1 MLVRLGV
8 VACLFWL
15 HFAYATTLKIINIV
29 PFGSSSVKILFNQEV
44 KKFKEVSL
52 KNFKSYLELEAIL
65 TIPKKHYQFSKQSS
79 ITIAQFSPKLARVV
93 ISHAPK
99 MTYEVKILKDKLYVS
114 IVEKKPLVRHQMAPK
129 PPKHHAL
136 KHPTPKPAPKSIKK
150 EAKEKTPIKHA
161 HSKHA
166 HSPLN
171 ERSAKKEIPKKEIP
185 KKEILKKEILKKE
198 ILKKEIPKKEIL
210 KKEIPKK
217 EILKKEI
224 PKKEIPKKEILK
236 KEILKKEILKK
247 EILKKEIPKK
257 EILKKEIPKKEI
269 LKKEIPKKEI
279 PKKEILKKEIPKKE
293 ILKKEILKKEIL
305 KKEIPKKEIL
315 KKEIPKKEAENESKN
330 QVFIAEK
337 NDTFIKTKRKK
348 HKKIVLDA
356 GHGGKDCGAMS
367 ANLVCEKDIVLEVV
381 KFLHKELKKRGYSV
395 LLTRDKD
402 IYIDLVG
409 RTELANRK
417 SADLFISVH
426 ANSIPKHSTSNA
438 HGIETYFLSTARSE
452 RARKVAEQENKDD
465 VNLMDYFSKS
475 LLLNSLNTQRLI
487 VSNKLAI
494 DVQYGMLQSIR
505 KNYPDVVDG
514 GVREGPFWVLA
525 GALMPSILIEIGYN
539 SHAIESKRIQS
550 KPYQKILAKGIA
562 DGIDSFF
569 SKND

>member
-1 MLVRLGV
+1 MRLGV

-15 HFAYATTLKIINIV
+15 HFAYATTLKIIHIV
-29 PFGSSSVKILFNQEV
+29 PFGSSSVKISFNQEI

-65 TIPKKHYQFSKQSS
+65 TIPKKHYQFSKQSF

-114 IVEKKPLVRHQMAPK
+114 IVEKKPLSRHQMAPK

-136 KHPTPKPAPKSIKK
+136 KHPTPKPIPKSIKK
-150 EAKEKTPIKHA
+150 EAKEAKEKTPTKHA
-161 HSKHA
+161 RSKHT
-166 HSPLN
+166 HSQLN
-171 ERSAKKEIPKKEIP
+171 ERSA
-185 KKEILKKEILKKE
+185 
-198 ILKKEIPKKEIL
+198 
-210 KKEIPKK
+210 
-217 EILKKEI
+217 
-224 PKKEIPKKEILK
+224 
-236 KEILKKEILKK
+236 
-247 EILKKEIPKK
+247 
-257 EILKKEIPKKEI
+257 
-269 LKKEIPKKEI
+269 
-279 PKKEILKKEIPKKE
+279 
-293 ILKKEILKKEIL
+293 
-305 KKEIPKKEIL
+305 

-337 NDTFIKTKRKK
+337 NDASIKTKRKK

-402 IYIDLVG
+402 IYIDLVA
-409 RTELANRK
+409 RTELANKK

-426 ANSIPKHSTSNA
+426 ANSIPKRSTSNA

-475 LLLNSLNTQRLI
+475 LLLNSLNTQRLV

-494 DVQYGMLQSIR
+494 DVQYGMLQSVR

>member
-15 HFAYATTLKIINIV
+15 HYAYATTLKITNVV
-29 PFGSSSVKILFNQEV
+29 PFGSSSVKMVFNQEV
-44 KKFKEVSL
+44 KKFKEVPL

-65 TIPKKHYQFSKQSS
+65 TIPKKHYQFSKQSF

-93 ISHAPK
+93 IGYAPK

-114 IVEKKPLVRHQMAPK
+114 IMEKKPLIRHQMAPK
-129 PPKHHAL
+129 PPKHQTP
-136 KHPTPKPAPKSIKK
+136 KPTPKPIKK
-150 EAKEKTPIKHA
+150 EAKKTKEKTPTKHA
-161 HSKHA
+161 HSKPT

-171 ERSAKKEIPKKEIP
+171 ERSAKKEIPKKE
-185 KKEILKKEILKKE
+185 
-198 ILKKEIPKKEIL
+198 
-210 KKEIPKK
+210 
-217 EILKKEI
+217 
-224 PKKEIPKKEILK
+224 
-236 KEILKKEILKK
+236 
-247 EILKKEIPKK
+247 
-257 EILKKEIPKKEI
+257 
-269 LKKEIPKKEI
+269 
-279 PKKEILKKEIPKKE
+279 
-293 ILKKEILKKEIL
+293 
-305 KKEIPKKEIL
+305 
-315 KKEIPKKEAENESKN
+315 AENESKN
-330 QVFIAEK
+330 QIFITEK
-337 NDTFIKTKRKK
+337 NDIWIKTKRKK

-402 IYIDLVG
+402 IYIDLVA
-409 RTELANRK
+409 RTELANK
-417 SADLFISVH
+417 KGADLFISVH
-426 ANSIPKHSTSNA
+426 ANSIPKRSTSNA

-475 LLLNSLNTQRLI
+475 LFLNSLNTQRLI

-494 DVQYGMLQSIR
+494 DVQYGMLQSVR

>member
-1 MLVRLGV
+1 M
-8 VACLFWL
+8 

-29 PFGSSSVKILFNQEV
+29 PFGSSSVKISFNQEI

-99 MTYEVKILKDKLYVS
+99 MTYEVKILKDRLYVS
-114 IVEKKPLVRHQMAPK
+114 IVEKKPLIRHQMAPK

-136 KHPTPKPAPKSIKK
+136 KHHALKHHALKHQTPKPAPKSIKK
-150 EAKEKTPIKHA
+150 EAKEIKEKTPTKHA
-161 HSKHA
+161 RSKHV
-166 HSPLN
+166 HSQWN

-185 KKEILKKEILKKE
+185 KKEI
-198 ILKKEIPKKEIL
+198 P
-210 KKEIPKK
+210 
-217 EILKKEI
+217 KKEI
-224 PKKEIPKKEILK
+224 PKKEIPKKEI
-236 KEILKKEILKK
+236 
-247 EILKKEIPKK
+247 P
-257 EILKKEIPKKEI
+257 
-269 LKKEIPKKEI
+269 
-279 PKKEILKKEIPKKE
+279 
-293 ILKKEILKKEIL
+293 
-305 KKEIPKKEIL
+305 

-337 NDTFIKTKRKK
+337 NDASIKTKRKK

-402 IYIDLVG
+402 IYIDLVA
-409 RTELANRK
+409 RTELANKK

-426 ANSIPKHSTSNA
+426 ANSIPKRSTSNA

>member
-8 VACLFWL
+8 VACLLWL
-15 HFAYATTLKIINIV
+15 HFACATTLKITNIV
-29 PFGSSSVKILFNQEV
+29 PFGSSSVKVVFNQEI
-44 KKFKEVSL
+44 KKFKEIPL
-52 KNFKSYLELEAIL
+52 KNFKSYLELEAVL
-65 TIPKKHYQFSKQSS
+65 TIPKKHYQFSKQSF

-93 ISHAPK
+93 ISYAPK
-99 MTYEVKILKDKLYVS
+99 MTYEIKILKDKLYVS
-114 IVEKKPLVRHQMAPK
+114 IVEKKPLARHQMALK

-136 KHPTPKPAPKSIKK
+136 KHTTPKPAPKPIKK
-150 EAKEKTPIKHA
+150 EAKEVKEKTPTKHA

-185 KKEILKKEILKKE
+185 KKEI
-198 ILKKEIPKKEIL
+198 
-210 KKEIPKK
+210 
-217 EILKKEI
+217 
-224 PKKEIPKKEILK
+224 
-236 KEILKKEILKK
+236 
-247 EILKKEIPKK
+247 
-257 EILKKEIPKKEI
+257 
-269 LKKEIPKKEI
+269 
-279 PKKEILKKEIPKKE
+279 
-293 ILKKEILKKEIL
+293 
-305 KKEIPKKEIL
+305 
-315 KKEIPKKEAENESKN
+315 PKKEAENESKN

-337 NDTFIKTKRKK
+337 NDAFSKTKRKK

-402 IYIDLVG
+402 IYIDLVA

-417 SADLFISVH
+417 GADLFISVH
-426 ANSIPKHSTSNA
+426 ANSIPKRSTSNA

>member
-1 MLVRLGV
+1 M
-8 VACLFWL
+8 
-15 HFAYATTLKIINIV
+15 HFACATTLKITNIV
-29 PFGSSSVKILFNQEV
+29 PFGSSSVKVVFNQEI
-44 KKFKEVSL
+44 KKFKEVPL

-93 ISHAPK
+93 IGYAPK
-99 MTYEVKILKDKLYVS
+99 MTYEIKVLKNKLYVS
-114 IVEKKPLVRHQMAPK
+114 IVEKKPLIRHKIAPN

-136 KHPTPKPAPKSIKK
+136 KHQTPKPTPKSIKK
-150 EAKEKTPIKHA
+150 EAKEKTPTKHA
-161 HSKHA
+161 RSKHA
-166 HSPLN
+166 HPPLN
-171 ERSAKKEIPKKEIP
+171 ERSAKKEF
-185 KKEILKKEILKKE
+185 LKKEF
-198 ILKKEIPKKEIL
+198 
-210 KKEIPKK
+210 
-217 EILKKEI
+217 
-224 PKKEIPKKEILK
+224 
-236 KEILKKEILKK
+236 
-247 EILKKEIPKK
+247 
-257 EILKKEIPKKEI
+257 
-269 LKKEIPKKEI
+269 
-279 PKKEILKKEIPKKE
+279 
-293 ILKKEILKKEIL
+293 
-305 KKEIPKKEIL
+305 
-315 KKEIPKKEAENESKN
+315 PKKEAENEGKN

-337 NDTFIKTKRKK
+337 NDAFIKTKRKK

-402 IYIDLVG
+402 IYIDLVA

>member
-29 PFGSSSVKILFNQEV
+29 PFGSSSVKISFNQEI

-93 ISHAPK
+93 ISHASK

-114 IVEKKPLVRHQMAPK
+114 IVEKKPLTRHQMAPK

-136 KHPTPKPAPKSIKK
+136 KHPTPKPTPKSIKK
-150 EAKEKTPIKHA
+150 EAKEIKEAKEKTPTKHA
-161 HSKHA
+161 RSKHA
-166 HSPLN
+166 HSQLN
-171 ERSAKKEIPKKEIP
+171 ERSA
-185 KKEILKKEILKKE
+185 
-198 ILKKEIPKKEIL
+198 
-210 KKEIPKK
+210 
-217 EILKKEI
+217 
-224 PKKEIPKKEILK
+224 
-236 KEILKKEILKK
+236 
-247 EILKKEIPKK
+247 
-257 EILKKEIPKKEI
+257 
-269 LKKEIPKKEI
+269 
-279 PKKEILKKEIPKKE
+279 
-293 ILKKEILKKEIL
+293 
-305 KKEIPKKEIL
+305 

-402 IYIDLVG
+402 IYIDLVA
-409 RTELANRK
+409 RTELANKK

-426 ANSIPKHSTSNA
+426 ANSIPKRSTSNA

-452 RARKVAEQENKDD
+452 RARKVAEQENKDN

>member
-1 MLVRLGV
+1 MRLGV
-8 VACLFWL
+8 VACLLWL
-15 HFAYATTLKIINIV
+15 HFACATTLKIINIV
-29 PFGSSSVKILFNQEV
+29 PFGSSSVKMVFNQEI
-44 KKFKEVSL
+44 KKFKEVPL
-52 KNFKSYLELEAIL
+52 KNFKSYLELEAVL
-65 TIPKKHYQFSKQSS
+65 TIPKKHYQFSKQSF
-79 ITIAQFSPKLARVV
+79 ITIAQFSPKLVRVV

-99 MTYEVKILKDKLYVS
+99 MTYEIKILKDKLYIS
-114 IVEKKPLVRHQMAPK
+114 IVEKKPLIRHQMAPK

-136 KHPTPKPAPKSIKK
+136 KHTTPKPTPKPIKK
-150 EAKEKTPIKHA
+150 EAKKSQETKEKTPTKHA
-161 HSKHA
+161 HSKHV

-185 KKEILKKEILKKE
+185 KKEV
-198 ILKKEIPKKEIL
+198 
-210 KKEIPKK
+210 
-217 EILKKEI
+217 
-224 PKKEIPKKEILK
+224 
-236 KEILKKEILKK
+236 
-247 EILKKEIPKK
+247 
-257 EILKKEIPKKEI
+257 
-269 LKKEIPKKEI
+269 
-279 PKKEILKKEIPKKE
+279 
-293 ILKKEILKKEIL
+293 
-305 KKEIPKKEIL
+305 
-315 KKEIPKKEAENESKN
+315 ENEGKN
-330 QVFIAEK
+330 QVFITEK
-337 NDTFIKTKRKK
+337 NDAFIKTKRKK

-426 ANSIPKHSTSNA
+426 ANSIPKRSTSNA

>member
-29 PFGSSSVKILFNQEV
+29 PFGSSSVKISFNQEI

-93 ISHAPK
+93 ISHAHK

-114 IVEKKPLVRHQMAPK
+114 IVEKKPLNKHQMAPN

-150 EAKEKTPIKHA
+150 EAKEKTPTKHA

-171 ERSAKKEIPKKEIP
+171 ERNAKKEIPKKEIP
-185 KKEILKKEILKKE
+185 KKET
-198 ILKKEIPKKEIL
+198 
-210 KKEIPKK
+210 
-217 EILKKEI
+217 
-224 PKKEIPKKEILK
+224 
-236 KEILKKEILKK
+236 
-247 EILKKEIPKK
+247 
-257 EILKKEIPKKEI
+257 
-269 LKKEIPKKEI
+269 
-279 PKKEILKKEIPKKE
+279 
-293 ILKKEILKKEIL
+293 
-305 KKEIPKKEIL
+305 
-315 KKEIPKKEAENESKN
+315 ENEGKN

-337 NDTFIKTKRKK
+337 NDVFIKTKRKK

-402 IYIDLVG
+402 IYIDLVA
-409 RTELANRK
+409 RTELANKK

-426 ANSIPKHSTSNA
+426 ANSIPKRSTSNA

-465 VNLMDYFSKS
+465 VNLMDYFSRS

>member
-1 MLVRLGV
+1 M
-8 VACLFWL
+8 
-15 HFAYATTLKIINIV
+15 HFAYATTLKITNIV
-29 PFGSSSVKILFNQEV
+29 PFGSSSIKISFNQEI

-99 MTYEVKILKDKLYVS
+99 MTYEIKILKDKLYVS

-136 KHPTPKPAPKSIKK
+136 KHPTPKPTSKSIKK
-150 EAKEKTPIKHA
+150 EAKEAKEKTPTKHA

-166 HSPLN
+166 HSQLN
-171 ERSAKKEIPKKEIP
+171 ERSAKKEIPKKE
-185 KKEILKKEILKKE
+185 
-198 ILKKEIPKKEIL
+198 
-210 KKEIPKK
+210 
-217 EILKKEI
+217 
-224 PKKEIPKKEILK
+224 
-236 KEILKKEILKK
+236 
-247 EILKKEIPKK
+247 
-257 EILKKEIPKKEI
+257 
-269 LKKEIPKKEI
+269 
-279 PKKEILKKEIPKKE
+279 
-293 ILKKEILKKEIL
+293 
-305 KKEIPKKEIL
+305 
-315 KKEIPKKEAENESKN
+315 AENEGKN

-337 NDTFIKTKRKK
+337 NDAFIKTKRKK

-402 IYIDLVG
+402 IYIDLVA
-409 RTELANRK
+409 RTELANKK

-426 ANSIPKHSTSNA
+426 ANSIPKRSTSNA
-438 HGIETYFLSTARSE
+438 HGIETYFLSIARSE

-494 DVQYGMLQSIR
+494 DVQYGMLQSVR

>member
-29 PFGSSSVKILFNQEV
+29 PFGSSSVRISFNQKV

-79 ITIAQFSPKLARVV
+79 ITIVQFSPKLVRVV

-99 MTYEVKILKDKLYVS
+99 MTYEIKILKDKLYVS
-114 IVEKKPLVRHQMAPK
+114 IVEKKPLVRHQMAPN

-136 KHPTPKPAPKSIKK
+136 KHPTPKPTPKPIKK
-150 EAKEKTPIKHA
+150 EAKKSKETKEKTPIKHA

-171 ERSAKKEIPKKEIP
+171 ERNA
-185 KKEILKKEILKKE
+185 
-198 ILKKEIPKKEIL
+198 
-210 KKEIPKK
+210 
-217 EILKKEI
+217 
-224 PKKEIPKKEILK
+224 KKEILK

-247 EILKKEIPKK
+247 EILKKE
-257 EILKKEIPKKEI
+257 
-269 LKKEIPKKEI
+269 
-279 PKKEILKKEIPKKE
+279 
-293 ILKKEILKKEIL
+293 
-305 KKEIPKKEIL
+305 
-315 KKEIPKKEAENESKN
+315 AENESKN

-337 NDTFIKTKRKK
+337 NDAFIKTKHKK

-402 IYIDLVG
+402 IYIDLVA

>member
-8 VACLFWL
+8 VACLLWL
-15 HFAYATTLKIINIV
+15 HFACATTLKITSIV
-29 PFGSSSVKILFNQEV
+29 PFGSSSVKMVFNQEV

-65 TIPKKHYQFSKQSS
+65 TIPKKHYQFSKQSF

-93 ISHAPK
+93 IGYAPK
-99 MTYEVKILKDKLYVS
+99 MTYEIKILKDKLYIS
-114 IVEKKPLVRHQMAPK
+114 IVEKKPLARHQITPK
-129 PPKHHAL
+129 PPKHHAP
-136 KHPTPKPAPKSIKK
+136 KHQVPKPTPKPIKK
-150 EAKEKTPIKHA
+150 EAKKTKEKTPTKHA
-161 HSKHA
+161 HSKPT

-171 ERSAKKEIPKKEIP
+171 ERSAKKEIPKKE
-185 KKEILKKEILKKE
+185 
-198 ILKKEIPKKEIL
+198 
-210 KKEIPKK
+210 
-217 EILKKEI
+217 
-224 PKKEIPKKEILK
+224 
-236 KEILKKEILKK
+236 
-247 EILKKEIPKK
+247 
-257 EILKKEIPKKEI
+257 
-269 LKKEIPKKEI
+269 
-279 PKKEILKKEIPKKE
+279 
-293 ILKKEILKKEIL
+293 
-305 KKEIPKKEIL
+305 
-315 KKEIPKKEAENESKN
+315 AENESKN
-330 QVFIAEK
+330 QIFITEK
-337 NDTFIKTKRKK
+337 NDTWIKTKRKK

-402 IYIDLVG
+402 IYIDLVA
-409 RTELANRK
+409 RTELANK
-417 SADLFISVH
+417 KGADLFISVH
-426 ANSIPKHSTSNA
+426 ANSIPKRSTSNA

-475 LLLNSLNTQRLI
+475 LFLNSLNTQRLI

-494 DVQYGMLQSIR
+494 DVQYGMLQSVR

>member
-8 VACLFWL
+8 VVCLFWL
-15 HFAYATTLKIINIV
+15 HFACATTLKIINIV
-29 PFGSSSVKILFNQEV
+29 PFGSSSVKISFNQEI

-114 IVEKKPLVRHQMAPK
+114 IVEKKPLTRHQMAPK
-129 PPKHHAL
+129 PPKHRTL

-150 EAKEKTPIKHA
+150 EAKEIKEKTPTKHA
-161 HSKHA
+161 RSKHT
-166 HSPLN
+166 HSQLN
-171 ERSAKKEIPKKEIP
+171 ERSA
-185 KKEILKKEILKKE
+185 
-198 ILKKEIPKKEIL
+198 
-210 KKEIPKK
+210 
-217 EILKKEI
+217 
-224 PKKEIPKKEILK
+224 
-236 KEILKKEILKK
+236 
-247 EILKKEIPKK
+247 
-257 EILKKEIPKKEI
+257 
-269 LKKEIPKKEI
+269 
-279 PKKEILKKEIPKKE
+279 
-293 ILKKEILKKEIL
+293 
-305 KKEIPKKEIL
+305 

-337 NDTFIKTKRKK
+337 NDAFIKTKRKK

-402 IYIDLVG
+402 IYIDLVA
-409 RTELANRK
+409 RTELANKK

-426 ANSIPKHSTSNA
+426 ANSIPKRSTSNA

-452 RARKVAEQENKDD
+452 RARKVAEQENKDN

>member
-15 HFAYATTLKIINIV
+15 HFACATTLKIINIV
-29 PFGSSSVKILFNQEV
+29 PFGSSSVKISFNQEI

-65 TIPKKHYQFSKQSS
+65 TIPKKHYQFSKQSF
-79 ITIAQFSPKLARVV
+79 ITIVQFNPKLARVV

-114 IVEKKPLVRHQMAPK
+114 IVEKKPLTKHKIAPK

-136 KHPTPKPAPKSIKK
+136 KHPTPKPALKSIKK
-150 EAKEKTPIKHA
+150 EAKEVKEKTPTKHA
-161 HSKHA
+161 RSKHT
-166 HSPLN
+166 HSQLN
-171 ERSAKKEIPKKEIP
+171 ERSAKKEIPKKE
-185 KKEILKKEILKKE
+185 
-198 ILKKEIPKKEIL
+198 
-210 KKEIPKK
+210 
-217 EILKKEI
+217 
-224 PKKEIPKKEILK
+224 
-236 KEILKKEILKK
+236 
-247 EILKKEIPKK
+247 
-257 EILKKEIPKKEI
+257 
-269 LKKEIPKKEI
+269 
-279 PKKEILKKEIPKKE
+279 
-293 ILKKEILKKEIL
+293 
-305 KKEIPKKEIL
+305 
-315 KKEIPKKEAENESKN
+315 AENEGKN

-337 NDTFIKTKRKK
+337 NDASIKTKRKK

-402 IYIDLVG
+402 IYIDLVA
-409 RTELANRK
+409 RTELANKK

-426 ANSIPKHSTSNA
+426 ANSIPKRSTSNA

-452 RARKVAEQENKDD
+452 RARKVAEQENKDN

-494 DVQYGMLQSIR
+494 DVQYGMLQSVR

>member
-15 HFAYATTLKIINIV
+15 HYAYATTLKITNVV
-29 PFGSSSVKILFNQEV
+29 PFGSSSVKMVFNQEI
-44 KKFKEVSL
+44 KKFKEVPL

-65 TIPKKHYQFSKQSS
+65 TIPKKHYQFSKQSF

-93 ISHAPK
+93 IGYAPK

-114 IVEKKPLVRHQMAPK
+114 IVEKKPLARHQITPK

-136 KHPTPKPAPKSIKK
+136 KHQTPKPTPKPIKK
-150 EAKEKTPIKHA
+150 EAKKSKETKEKTPTKHA

-171 ERSAKKEIPKKEIP
+171 ERSA
-185 KKEILKKEILKKE
+185 
-198 ILKKEIPKKEIL
+198 
-210 KKEIPKK
+210 
-217 EILKKEI
+217 
-224 PKKEIPKKEILK
+224 
-236 KEILKKEILKK
+236 
-247 EILKKEIPKK
+247 
-257 EILKKEIPKKEI
+257 
-269 LKKEIPKKEI
+269 
-279 PKKEILKKEIPKKE
+279 
-293 ILKKEILKKEIL
+293 
-305 KKEIPKKEIL
+305 

-402 IYIDLVG
+402 IYIDLVA
-409 RTELANRK
+409 RTELANK
-417 SADLFISVH
+417 KGADLFISVH
-426 ANSIPKHSTSNA
+426 ANSIPKRSTSNA

-475 LLLNSLNTQRLI
+475 LFLNSLNTQRLI

-494 DVQYGMLQSIR
+494 DVQYGMLQSVR

>member
-29 PFGSSSVKILFNQEV
+29 PFGSSSVKISFNQEI
-44 KKFKEVSL
+44 KKFKEVPL
-52 KNFKSYLELEAIL
+52 KNFKSYLELEAVL

-79 ITIAQFSPKLARVV
+79 VTIAQFSPKLARVV
-93 ISHAPK
+93 IGYAPK
-99 MTYEVKILKDKLYVS
+99 MTYEIKILKNKLYVS
-114 IVEKKPLVRHQMAPK
+114 IVEKKPLIRHQMVLK

-136 KHPTPKPAPKSIKK
+136 KHTTPKPTPKPIKK
-150 EAKEKTPIKHA
+150 EAKKSKETKEKMPTKHA

-171 ERSAKKEIPKKEIP
+171 ERSA
-185 KKEILKKEILKKE
+185 
-198 ILKKEIPKKEIL
+198 
-210 KKEIPKK
+210 
-217 EILKKEI
+217 
-224 PKKEIPKKEILK
+224 
-236 KEILKKEILKK
+236 
-247 EILKKEIPKK
+247 
-257 EILKKEIPKKEI
+257 
-269 LKKEIPKKEI
+269 
-279 PKKEILKKEIPKKE
+279 
-293 ILKKEILKKEIL
+293 
-305 KKEIPKKEIL
+305 

-402 IYIDLVG
+402 IYIDLVA
-409 RTELANRK
+409 RTELANKK

-426 ANSIPKHSTSNA
+426 ANSIPKYSTSNA

-475 LLLNSLNTQRLI
+475 LFLNSLNTQRLI

-494 DVQYGMLQSIR
+494 DVQYGMLQSVR

>member
-1 MLVRLGV
+1 M
-8 VACLFWL
+8 WL
-15 HFAYATTLKIINIV
+15 HFACATTLKIINIV
-29 PFGSSSVKILFNQEV
+29 PFGSSSVKMVFNQEV
-44 KKFKEVSL
+44 KKFKEVPL

-65 TIPKKHYQFSKQSS
+65 TIPKKHYQFSKQSF

-93 ISHAPK
+93 IGYASK
-99 MTYEVKILKDKLYVS
+99 MTYEIKILKDKLYVS
-114 IVEKKPLVRHQMAPK
+114 IVEKKPLIRHQITPK

-136 KHPTPKPAPKSIKK
+136 KHQTPKPAPKPIKK
-150 EAKEKTPIKHA
+150 EAKKSKDTKEKTPTKHA

-171 ERSAKKEIPKKEIP
+171 ERST
-185 KKEILKKEILKKE
+185 
-198 ILKKEIPKKEIL
+198 
-210 KKEIPKK
+210 
-217 EILKKEI
+217 
-224 PKKEIPKKEILK
+224 
-236 KEILKKEILKK
+236 
-247 EILKKEIPKK
+247 
-257 EILKKEIPKKEI
+257 
-269 LKKEIPKKEI
+269 
-279 PKKEILKKEIPKKE
+279 
-293 ILKKEILKKEIL
+293 
-305 KKEIPKKEIL
+305 

-367 ANLVCEKDIVLEVV
+367 TNLVCEKDIVLEVV

-402 IYIDLVG
+402 IYIDLVA

-475 LLLNSLNTQRLI
+475 LFLNSLNTQRLI

-494 DVQYGMLQSIR
+494 DVQYGMLQSVR

>member
-15 HFAYATTLKIINIV
+15 HYAYATTLKITNIV
-29 PFGSSSVKILFNQEV
+29 PFGSSSVKMVFNQEI
-44 KKFKEVSL
+44 KKFKEVPL

-65 TIPKKHYQFSKQSS
+65 TIPKKHYQFSKQSF

-93 ISHAPK
+93 IGYAPK

-114 IVEKKPLVRHQMAPK
+114 IVEKKPLARHQITPK

-136 KHPTPKPAPKSIKK
+136 KHQVPKPTPKPIKK
-150 EAKEKTPIKHA
+150 EAKEKTTKHA

-166 HSPLN
+166 HFPLN

-185 KKEILKKEILKKE
+185 KKE
-198 ILKKEIPKKEIL
+198 
-210 KKEIPKK
+210 
-217 EILKKEI
+217 
-224 PKKEIPKKEILK
+224 
-236 KEILKKEILKK
+236 
-247 EILKKEIPKK
+247 
-257 EILKKEIPKKEI
+257 
-269 LKKEIPKKEI
+269 
-279 PKKEILKKEIPKKE
+279 
-293 ILKKEILKKEIL
+293 
-305 KKEIPKKEIL
+305 
-315 KKEIPKKEAENESKN
+315 AENESKN
-330 QVFIAEK
+330 QIFIAEK
-337 NDTFIKTKRKK
+337 NDTWIKTKRKK

-402 IYIDLVG
+402 IYIDLVA
-409 RTELANRK
+409 RTELANK
-417 SADLFISVH
+417 KGADLFISVH
-426 ANSIPKHSTSNA
+426 ANSIPKRSTSNA

-475 LLLNSLNTQRLI
+475 LFLNSLNTQRLI

-494 DVQYGMLQSIR
+494 DVQYGMLQSVR

>member
-1 MLVRLGV
+1 M
-8 VACLFWL
+8 
-15 HFAYATTLKIINIV
+15 HFACATTLKITNIV
-29 PFGSSSVKILFNQEV
+29 PFGSSSVKMVFNQEV
-44 KKFKEVSL
+44 KKFKEVPL

-79 ITIAQFSPKLARVV
+79 ITIAQFSPKLVRVV
-93 ISHAPK
+93 IGYAPK
-99 MTYEVKILKDKLYVS
+99 MTYEIKILKDKLYVS
-114 IVEKKPLVRHQMAPK
+114 IVEKKPLIRHQMVLK

-136 KHPTPKPAPKSIKK
+136 KHQVPKPAPKPIKK
-150 EAKEKTPIKHA
+150 EAKKSKDTKEKTPIKHV

-171 ERSAKKEIPKKEIP
+171 ERSA
-185 KKEILKKEILKKE
+185 
-198 ILKKEIPKKEIL
+198 
-210 KKEIPKK
+210 
-217 EILKKEI
+217 
-224 PKKEIPKKEILK
+224 
-236 KEILKKEILKK
+236 
-247 EILKKEIPKK
+247 
-257 EILKKEIPKKEI
+257 
-269 LKKEIPKKEI
+269 
-279 PKKEILKKEIPKKE
+279 
-293 ILKKEILKKEIL
+293 
-305 KKEIPKKEIL
+305 

-402 IYIDLVG
+402 IYIDLVA
-409 RTELANRK
+409 RTELANKK

-475 LLLNSLNTQRLI
+475 LFLNSLNTQRLI

-494 DVQYGMLQSIR
+494 DVQYGMLQSVR

>member
-8 VACLFWL
+8 VACFLWL
-15 HFAYATTLKIINIV
+15 HYAYATTLKITNIV
-29 PFGSSSVKILFNQEV
+29 PFGSSSVKMVFNQEI
-44 KKFKEVSL
+44 KKFKEVPL

-65 TIPKKHYQFSKQSS
+65 TIPKKHYQFSKQSF

-93 ISHAPK
+93 IGYDPK

-114 IVEKKPLVRHQMAPK
+114 IMEKKPLIRHQMTPK

-136 KHPTPKPAPKSIKK
+136 KHQTPKPTPKPIKK
-150 EAKEKTPIKHA
+150 EAKKTKEKTPNKHV

-185 KKEILKKEILKKE
+185 KKEI
-198 ILKKEIPKKEIL
+198 P
-210 KKEIPKK
+210 
-217 EILKKEI
+217 KKEI
-224 PKKEIPKKEILK
+224 PKKEIPKKEI
-236 KEILKKEILKK
+236 
-247 EILKKEIPKK
+247 P
-257 EILKKEIPKKEI
+257 
-269 LKKEIPKKEI
+269 KKEIPKKEI
-279 PKKEILKKEIPKKE
+279 P
-293 ILKKEILKKEIL
+293 
-305 KKEIPKKEIL
+305 

-330 QVFIAEK
+330 QIFIAEK
-337 NDTFIKTKRKK
+337 NDTWIKTKRKK

-402 IYIDLVG
+402 IYIDLVA
-409 RTELANRK
+409 RTELANKK

-426 ANSIPKHSTSNA
+426 ANSIPKRSTSNA

-475 LLLNSLNTQRLI
+475 LFLNSLNTQRLI

-494 DVQYGMLQSIR
+494 DVQYGMLQSVR

>member
-15 HFAYATTLKIINIV
+15 HFAYATTLKITNIV
-29 PFGSSSVKILFNQEV
+29 PFGSSSVKMVFNQEI
-44 KKFKEVSL
+44 KKFKEVPL
-52 KNFKSYLELEAIL
+52 KNFKSYLELEAVL
-65 TIPKKHYQFSKQSS
+65 TIPKKHYQFSKQSF
-79 ITIAQFSPKLARVV
+79 ITIVQFSPKLARVV
-93 ISHAPK
+93 IGYAPK
-99 MTYEVKILKDKLYVS
+99 MTYEIKILKDKLYVS
-114 IVEKKPLVRHQMAPK
+114 IVEKKPLIRHQMVLK

-136 KHPTPKPAPKSIKK
+136 KHPTPKPIKKEAK
-150 EAKEKTPIKHA
+150 EAKEKTPTKHA

-166 HSPLN
+166 HSQLN

-185 KKEILKKEILKKE
+185 KKEI
-198 ILKKEIPKKEIL
+198 
-210 KKEIPKK
+210 
-217 EILKKEI
+217 
-224 PKKEIPKKEILK
+224 PKKEIP
-236 KEILKKEILKK
+236 
-247 EILKKEIPKK
+247 
-257 EILKKEIPKKEI
+257 
-269 LKKEIPKKEI
+269 
-279 PKKEILKKEIPKKE
+279 
-293 ILKKEILKKEIL
+293 
-305 KKEIPKKEIL
+305 

-402 IYIDLVG
+402 IYIDLVA
-409 RTELANRK
+409 RTELANKK

>member
-15 HFAYATTLKIINIV
+15 HFAYATTLKITNIV
-29 PFGSSSVKILFNQEV
+29 PFGSSSVKILFNQEI
-44 KKFKEVSL
+44 KKFKEVPL
-52 KNFKSYLELEAIL
+52 KNFKSYLELEAVL
-65 TIPKKHYQFSKQSS
+65 TIPKKHYQFSKQSF

-93 ISHAPK
+93 IGYAPK
-99 MTYEVKILKDKLYVS
+99 MTYEIKILKDKLYVS
-114 IVEKKPLVRHQMAPK
+114 IVEKKPLARHQMVLK

-136 KHPTPKPAPKSIKK
+136 KHTTPKPTPKPIKKEAK
-150 EAKEKTPIKHA
+150 EAKEKTPTKRA
-161 HSKHA
+161 RSKHA

-185 KKEILKKEILKKE
+185 KKEI
-198 ILKKEIPKKEIL
+198 
-210 KKEIPKK
+210 
-217 EILKKEI
+217 
-224 PKKEIPKKEILK
+224 
-236 KEILKKEILKK
+236 
-247 EILKKEIPKK
+247 
-257 EILKKEIPKKEI
+257 
-269 LKKEIPKKEI
+269 
-279 PKKEILKKEIPKKE
+279 
-293 ILKKEILKKEIL
+293 
-305 KKEIPKKEIL
+305 
-315 KKEIPKKEAENESKN
+315 PKKEAENESKN

-337 NDTFIKTKRKK
+337 NDTLIKTKRKK

>member
-1 MLVRLGV
+1 M
-8 VACLFWL
+8 

-29 PFGSSSVKILFNQEV
+29 PFGSSSVKISFNQEI

-114 IVEKKPLVRHQMAPK
+114 IVEKKPLTRHQMAPK
-129 PPKHHAL
+129 PPKHRML

-150 EAKEKTPIKHA
+150 EAKEVKEKTPTKHA
-161 HSKHA
+161 RSKHA
-166 HSPLN
+166 HSQLN
-171 ERSAKKEIPKKEIP
+171 ERSA
-185 KKEILKKEILKKE
+185 
-198 ILKKEIPKKEIL
+198 
-210 KKEIPKK
+210 
-217 EILKKEI
+217 
-224 PKKEIPKKEILK
+224 
-236 KEILKKEILKK
+236 
-247 EILKKEIPKK
+247 
-257 EILKKEIPKKEI
+257 
-269 LKKEIPKKEI
+269 
-279 PKKEILKKEIPKKE
+279 
-293 ILKKEILKKEIL
+293 
-305 KKEIPKKEIL
+305 

-337 NDTFIKTKRKK
+337 NDASIKTKRKK

-395 LLTRDKD
+395 LLTRGKD
-402 IYIDLVG
+402 IYIDLVA
-409 RTELANRK
+409 RTELANKK

-426 ANSIPKHSTSNA
+426 ANSIPKRSTSNA

-465 VNLMDYFSKS
+465 VNLMDYFSRS

-487 VSNKLAI
+487 ISNKLAI

>member
-1 MLVRLGV
+1 MLQP
-8 VACLFWL
+8 
-15 HFAYATTLKIINIV
+15 FAYATTLKIINIV
-29 PFGSSSVKILFNQEV
+29 PFGSSSVKISFNQEV

-150 EAKEKTPIKHA
+150 EAKEIKEKTPTKHA
-161 HSKHA
+161 RSKHT
-166 HSPLN
+166 HSQWN
-171 ERSAKKEIPKKEIP
+171 ERSAKKEIPKKE
-185 KKEILKKEILKKE
+185 
-198 ILKKEIPKKEIL
+198 
-210 KKEIPKK
+210 
-217 EILKKEI
+217 
-224 PKKEIPKKEILK
+224 
-236 KEILKKEILKK
+236 
-247 EILKKEIPKK
+247 
-257 EILKKEIPKKEI
+257 
-269 LKKEIPKKEI
+269 
-279 PKKEILKKEIPKKE
+279 
-293 ILKKEILKKEIL
+293 
-305 KKEIPKKEIL
+305 
-315 KKEIPKKEAENESKN
+315 AEKESKN

-337 NDTFIKTKRKK
+337 NDTFIKTKHKK

-402 IYIDLVG
+402 IYIDLVA
-409 RTELANRK
+409 RTELANKK

-426 ANSIPKHSTSNA
+426 ANSIPKRSTSNA

-452 RARKVAEQENKDD
+452 RARKVAEQENKDN

-494 DVQYGMLQSIR
+494 DVQYGMLQSVR

>member
-8 VACLFWL
+8 VACLLWL
-15 HFAYATTLKIINIV
+15 HFACATTLKITNIV

-44 KKFKEVSL
+44 KKFKEVPL
-52 KNFKSYLELEAIL
+52 KNFKSYLELEAVL

-99 MTYEVKILKDKLYVS
+99 MTYEIKIFKDKLYVS
-114 IVEKKPLVRHQMAPK
+114 IVEKKPLVRHQMVLK

-136 KHPTPKPAPKSIKK
+136 KHPTSKPTPKSIKK

-161 HSKHA
+161 RSKHA

-171 ERSAKKEIPKKEIP
+171 ERST
-185 KKEILKKEILKKE
+185 KKEIL
-198 ILKKEIPKKEIL
+198 
-210 KKEIPKK
+210 
-217 EILKKEI
+217 
-224 PKKEIPKKEILK
+224 
-236 KEILKKEILKK
+236 
-247 EILKKEIPKK
+247 
-257 EILKKEIPKKEI
+257 
-269 LKKEIPKKEI
+269 
-279 PKKEILKKEIPKKE
+279 
-293 ILKKEILKKEIL
+293 
-305 KKEIPKKEIL
+305 
-315 KKEIPKKEAENESKN
+315 KKEAENESKN

-337 NDTFIKTKRKK
+337 NDAFIKTKRKK

-487 VSNKLAI
+487 ISNKLAI

>member
-15 HFAYATTLKIINIV
+15 HYAYATTLKITNIV
-29 PFGSSSVKILFNQEV
+29 PFGSSSVKMVFNQEV

-52 KNFKSYLELEAIL
+52 KNFKSYLELEAVL
-65 TIPKKHYQFSKQSS
+65 TIPKKHYQFSKQSF

-93 ISHAPK
+93 IGYAPK

-114 IVEKKPLVRHQMAPK
+114 IVEKKPLIRHQMALK

-136 KHPTPKPAPKSIKK
+136 KHQTPKPTPKPIKK
-150 EAKEKTPIKHA
+150 EAKKSKDTKEKTPTKHA
-161 HSKHA
+161 RSKHA

-171 ERSAKKEIPKKEIP
+171 ERSA
-185 KKEILKKEILKKE
+185 
-198 ILKKEIPKKEIL
+198 
-210 KKEIPKK
+210 
-217 EILKKEI
+217 
-224 PKKEIPKKEILK
+224 
-236 KEILKKEILKK
+236 
-247 EILKKEIPKK
+247 
-257 EILKKEIPKKEI
+257 
-269 LKKEIPKKEI
+269 
-279 PKKEILKKEIPKKE
+279 
-293 ILKKEILKKEIL
+293 
-305 KKEIPKKEIL
+305 

-402 IYIDLVG
+402 IYIDLVA
-409 RTELANRK
+409 RTELANKK

-494 DVQYGMLQSIR
+494 DVQYGMLQSVR

>member
-15 HFAYATTLKIINIV
+15 HFAYATTLKITNIV
-29 PFGSSSVKILFNQEV
+29 PFGSGSVKISFNQEI

-79 ITIAQFSPKLARVV
+79 ITIVQFSPKLARVV

-114 IVEKKPLVRHQMAPK
+114 IVEKKPLTKHQMAPK
-129 PPKHHAL
+129 PPKHHVL
-136 KHPTPKPAPKSIKK
+136 KHPTLKPAPKSIKK
-150 EAKEKTPIKHA
+150 EAKEIKEKTPTKHA
-161 HSKHA
+161 RSKHT
-166 HSPLN
+166 HSQLN
-171 ERSAKKEIPKKEIP
+171 ERSAKKEIPKKG
-185 KKEILKKEILKKE
+185 
-198 ILKKEIPKKEIL
+198 
-210 KKEIPKK
+210 
-217 EILKKEI
+217 
-224 PKKEIPKKEILK
+224 
-236 KEILKKEILKK
+236 
-247 EILKKEIPKK
+247 
-257 EILKKEIPKKEI
+257 
-269 LKKEIPKKEI
+269 
-279 PKKEILKKEIPKKE
+279 
-293 ILKKEILKKEIL
+293 
-305 KKEIPKKEIL
+305 
-315 KKEIPKKEAENESKN
+315 AENEGKN

-337 NDTFIKTKRKK
+337 NDAFIKNKRKK

-402 IYIDLVG
+402 IYIDLVA
-409 RTELANRK
+409 RTELANKK

-426 ANSIPKHSTSNA
+426 ANSIPKRSTSNA

-452 RARKVAEQENKDD
+452 RARKVAEQENKDN

>member
-8 VACLFWL
+8 VACLLWL
-15 HFAYATTLKIINIV
+15 HFAYATTLKITNIV
-29 PFGSSSVKILFNQEV
+29 PFGSSSVKMVFNQEI
-44 KKFKEVSL
+44 KKFKEVPL

-65 TIPKKHYQFSKQSS
+65 TIPKKHYQFSKQSF
-79 ITIAQFSPKLARVV
+79 ITIAQFSPKLVRVV
-93 ISHAPK
+93 IGYAPK

-114 IVEKKPLVRHQMAPK
+114 IVEKKPLIRHQMALK

-136 KHPTPKPAPKSIKK
+136 KHTTPKPAPKPIKK
-150 EAKEKTPIKHA
+150 EAKEKTPTKHV

-185 KKEILKKEILKKE
+185 KKEI
-198 ILKKEIPKKEIL
+198 P
-210 KKEIPKK
+210 
-217 EILKKEI
+217 KKEI
-224 PKKEIPKKEILK
+224 PKKEIPKKEI
-236 KEILKKEILKK
+236 
-247 EILKKEIPKK
+247 P
-257 EILKKEIPKKEI
+257 
-269 LKKEIPKKEI
+269 
-279 PKKEILKKEIPKKE
+279 
-293 ILKKEILKKEIL
+293 
-305 KKEIPKKEIL
+305 

-409 RTELANRK
+409 RTELANK
-417 SADLFISVH
+417 KGADLFISVH
-426 ANSIPKHSTSNA
+426 ANSIPKRSTSNA

-475 LLLNSLNTQRLI
+475 LFLNSLNTQRLI

-494 DVQYGMLQSIR
+494 DVQYGMLQSVR

>member
-8 VACLFWL
+8 VACLLWL
-15 HFAYATTLKIINIV
+15 HFAYATTLKITNIV
-29 PFGSSSVKILFNQEV
+29 PFGSSSVKILFNQEI
-44 KKFKEVSL
+44 KKFKEVPL
-52 KNFKSYLELEAIL
+52 KNFKSYLELEAVL

-93 ISHAPK
+93 ISYAPK
-99 MTYEVKILKDKLYVS
+99 MTYEIKILKDKLYVS
-114 IVEKKPLVRHQMAPK
+114 IVEKKPLIRHQMALK

-136 KHPTPKPAPKSIKK
+136 KHPTPKPTPKSIKK
-150 EAKEKTPIKHA
+150 EAKKSKETKEKTPIKHA

-185 KKEILKKEILKKE
+185 KKEI
-198 ILKKEIPKKEIL
+198 
-210 KKEIPKK
+210 
-217 EILKKEI
+217 
-224 PKKEIPKKEILK
+224 PKKEIP
-236 KEILKKEILKK
+236 
-247 EILKKEIPKK
+247 
-257 EILKKEIPKKEI
+257 
-269 LKKEIPKKEI
+269 
-279 PKKEILKKEIPKKE
+279 
-293 ILKKEILKKEIL
+293 
-305 KKEIPKKEIL
+305 

-367 ANLVCEKDIVLEVV
+367 TNLVCEKDIVLEVV

-402 IYIDLVG
+402 IYIDLVA
-409 RTELANRK
+409 RTELANK
-417 SADLFISVH
+417 KGADLFISVH

-494 DVQYGMLQSIR
+494 DVQYGMLQSVR

>member
-29 PFGSSSVKILFNQEV
+29 PFGSSSVKISFNQEV

-93 ISHAPK
+93 ISYAPK
-99 MTYEVKILKDKLYVS
+99 MTYEIKILKDKLYVS
-114 IVEKKPLVRHQMAPK
+114 IVEKKPLVRHQMAPN

-136 KHPTPKPAPKSIKK
+136 KHQVLKPAPKPIKK
-150 EAKEKTPIKHA
+150 EAKEKTPTKHA

-166 HSPLN
+166 HSQLN
-171 ERSAKKEIPKKEIP
+171 ERSA
-185 KKEILKKEILKKE
+185 
-198 ILKKEIPKKEIL
+198 
-210 KKEIPKK
+210 
-217 EILKKEI
+217 
-224 PKKEIPKKEILK
+224 
-236 KEILKKEILKK
+236 
-247 EILKKEIPKK
+247 
-257 EILKKEIPKKEI
+257 
-269 LKKEIPKKEI
+269 
-279 PKKEILKKEIPKKE
+279 
-293 ILKKEILKKEIL
+293 
-305 KKEIPKKEIL
+305 

-337 NDTFIKTKRKK
+337 NDAFIKTKRKK

-402 IYIDLVG
+402 IYIDLVA
-409 RTELANRK
+409 RTELANKK

-426 ANSIPKHSTSNA
+426 ANSIPKRSTSNA

-494 DVQYGMLQSIR
+494 DVQYGMLQSVR

>member
-15 HFAYATTLKIINIV
+15 HFACATTLKITNIV

-44 KKFKEVSL
+44 KKFKEVPL

-65 TIPKKHYQFSKQSS
+65 TIPKKHYQFSKQSF

-93 ISHAPK
+93 IGYTPK

-114 IVEKKPLVRHQMAPK
+114 IVEKKPLIRHQMALK

-136 KHPTPKPAPKSIKK
+136 KHQTPKPTPKPIKK
-150 EAKEKTPIKHA
+150 EAKKSKETKEKTPVKHA
-161 HSKHA
+161 HSKQT

-171 ERSAKKEIPKKEIP
+171 ERSA
-185 KKEILKKEILKKE
+185 
-198 ILKKEIPKKEIL
+198 
-210 KKEIPKK
+210 
-217 EILKKEI
+217 
-224 PKKEIPKKEILK
+224 
-236 KEILKKEILKK
+236 
-247 EILKKEIPKK
+247 
-257 EILKKEIPKKEI
+257 
-269 LKKEIPKKEI
+269 
-279 PKKEILKKEIPKKE
+279 
-293 ILKKEILKKEIL
+293 
-305 KKEIPKKEIL
+305 

-402 IYIDLVG
+402 IYIDLVA
-409 RTELANRK
+409 RTELANKK

>member
-8 VACLFWL
+8 VACLLWL

-52 KNFKSYLELEAIL
+52 KNFKSYLELEAVL
-65 TIPKKHYQFSKQSS
+65 TIPKKHYQFSKQSF

-93 ISHAPK
+93 IGYAPK
-99 MTYEVKILKDKLYVS
+99 MTYEVKILKDKLYIS
-114 IVEKKPLVRHQMAPK
+114 IVEKKPLIRHQMVLK

-136 KHPTPKPAPKSIKK
+136 KHQTPKPTPKPIKK

-161 HSKHA
+161 RSKHA
-166 HSPLN
+166 HPPLN
-171 ERSAKKEIPKKEIP
+171 ERSA
-185 KKEILKKEILKKE
+185 
-198 ILKKEIPKKEIL
+198 
-210 KKEIPKK
+210 
-217 EILKKEI
+217 
-224 PKKEIPKKEILK
+224 
-236 KEILKKEILKK
+236 
-247 EILKKEIPKK
+247 
-257 EILKKEIPKKEI
+257 
-269 LKKEIPKKEI
+269 
-279 PKKEILKKEIPKKE
+279 
-293 ILKKEILKKEIL
+293 
-305 KKEIPKKEIL
+305 

-337 NDTFIKTKRKK
+337 NDTFIKTKHKK

-381 KFLHKELKKRGYSV
+381 KFLYKELKKRGYSV

-402 IYIDLVG
+402 IYIDLVA
-409 RTELANRK
+409 RTELANKK

>member
-29 PFGSSSVKILFNQEV
+29 PFGSSSVKISFNQEI

-99 MTYEVKILKDKLYVS
+99 MTYEIKILKDKLYVS
-114 IVEKKPLVRHQMAPK
+114 IVEKKPLVRHQMVSK

-136 KHPTPKPAPKSIKK
+136 KHQVLKPAPKPIKKEIK
-150 EAKEKTPIKHA
+150 EAKEKTPTKHA
-161 HSKHA
+161 HSKHT
-166 HSPLN
+166 HSQWN
-171 ERSAKKEIPKKEIP
+171 ERSA
-185 KKEILKKEILKKE
+185 
-198 ILKKEIPKKEIL
+198 
-210 KKEIPKK
+210 
-217 EILKKEI
+217 
-224 PKKEIPKKEILK
+224 
-236 KEILKKEILKK
+236 
-247 EILKKEIPKK
+247 
-257 EILKKEIPKKEI
+257 
-269 LKKEIPKKEI
+269 
-279 PKKEILKKEIPKKE
+279 
-293 ILKKEILKKEIL
+293 
-305 KKEIPKKEIL
+305 

-337 NDTFIKTKRKK
+337 NDAFIKTKRKK

-402 IYIDLVG
+402 IYIDLVA
-409 RTELANRK
+409 RTELANKK

-426 ANSIPKHSTSNA
+426 ANSIPKRSTSNA

-452 RARKVAEQENKDD
+452 RARKVAEQENKDN

>member
-1 MLVRLGV
+1 MV
-8 VACLFWL
+8 
-15 HFAYATTLKIINIV
+15 
-29 PFGSSSVKILFNQEV
+29 FNQEI
-44 KKFKEVSL
+44 KKFKEVPL

-65 TIPKKHYQFSKQSS
+65 TIPKKHYQFSKQSF

-93 ISHAPK
+93 IGYAPK
-99 MTYEVKILKDKLYVS
+99 MTYEVKILKDKLYIS
-114 IVEKKPLVRHQMAPK
+114 IVEKKPLARHQITPK

-136 KHPTPKPAPKSIKK
+136 KHTTPKPTPKPIKK
-150 EAKEKTPIKHA
+150 EAKKTKEKTPTKHA
-161 HSKHA
+161 HSKPT

-171 ERSAKKEIPKKEIP
+171 ERSAKKEIPKKE
-185 KKEILKKEILKKE
+185 
-198 ILKKEIPKKEIL
+198 
-210 KKEIPKK
+210 
-217 EILKKEI
+217 
-224 PKKEIPKKEILK
+224 
-236 KEILKKEILKK
+236 
-247 EILKKEIPKK
+247 
-257 EILKKEIPKKEI
+257 
-269 LKKEIPKKEI
+269 
-279 PKKEILKKEIPKKE
+279 
-293 ILKKEILKKEIL
+293 
-305 KKEIPKKEIL
+305 
-315 KKEIPKKEAENESKN
+315 AENESKN
-330 QVFIAEK
+330 QIFIAEK
-337 NDTFIKTKRKK
+337 NDTWIKTKRKK

-381 KFLHKELKKRGYSV
+381 KFLHKELKTRGYSV

-402 IYIDLVG
+402 IYIDLVA
-409 RTELANRK
+409 RTELANKK

-426 ANSIPKHSTSNA
+426 ANSIPKRSTSNA

-475 LLLNSLNTQRLI
+475 LFLNSLNTQRLI

-494 DVQYGMLQSIR
+494 DVQYGMLQSVR
-505 KNYPDVVDG
+505 KNYLDVVDG

>member
-1 MLVRLGV
+1 M
-8 VACLFWL
+8 
-15 HFAYATTLKIINIV
+15 HFAYATTLKITNVV
-29 PFGSSSVKILFNQEV
+29 PFGSSSVKMVFNQEV
-44 KKFKEVSL
+44 KKFKEVPL
-52 KNFKSYLELEAIL
+52 KNFKSYLELEAVL
-65 TIPKKHYQFSKQSS
+65 TIPKKHYQFSKQSF

-93 ISHAPK
+93 ISYAPK
-99 MTYEVKILKDKLYVS
+99 MTYEVKILKNKLYVS
-114 IVEKKPLVRHQMAPK
+114 IVEKKPLIRHQMVLK

-136 KHPTPKPAPKSIKK
+136 KHTTPKPAPKPIKK
-150 EAKEKTPIKHA
+150 EAKKSKETKEKTPIKHA

-171 ERSAKKEIPKKEIP
+171 ERSAKKEIPKKE
-185 KKEILKKEILKKE
+185 
-198 ILKKEIPKKEIL
+198 
-210 KKEIPKK
+210 
-217 EILKKEI
+217 
-224 PKKEIPKKEILK
+224 
-236 KEILKKEILKK
+236 
-247 EILKKEIPKK
+247 
-257 EILKKEIPKKEI
+257 
-269 LKKEIPKKEI
+269 
-279 PKKEILKKEIPKKE
+279 
-293 ILKKEILKKEIL
+293 
-305 KKEIPKKEIL
+305 
-315 KKEIPKKEAENESKN
+315 AENESKN
-330 QVFIAEK
+330 PIFIAEK
-337 NDTFIKTKRKK
+337 NDAFIKTKRKK

-402 IYIDLVG
+402 IYIDLVA
-409 RTELANRK
+409 RTELANKK

>member
-15 HFAYATTLKIINIV
+15 HFAYATTLKITNIV

-44 KKFKEVSL
+44 KKFKEVPL
-52 KNFKSYLELEAIL
+52 KNFKSYLELEAVL

-93 ISHAPK
+93 ISYAPK
-99 MTYEVKILKDKLYVS
+99 MTYEIKTIKDKLYVS
-114 IVEKKPLVRHQMAPK
+114 IVEKKPLIRHQMALK

-136 KHPTPKPAPKSIKK
+136 KHTTPKPTPKSIKK
-150 EAKEKTPIKHA
+150 ETKEKTPTKHA

-171 ERSAKKEIPKKEIP
+171 EKSAKKEIPKKEI
-185 KKEILKKEILKKE
+185 
-198 ILKKEIPKKEIL
+198 
-210 KKEIPKK
+210 
-217 EILKKEI
+217 
-224 PKKEIPKKEILK
+224 
-236 KEILKKEILKK
+236 
-247 EILKKEIPKK
+247 
-257 EILKKEIPKKEI
+257 
-269 LKKEIPKKEI
+269 
-279 PKKEILKKEIPKKE
+279 
-293 ILKKEILKKEIL
+293 
-305 KKEIPKKEIL
+305 
-315 KKEIPKKEAENESKN
+315 KKEIPKKEAENEGKN

-402 IYIDLVG
+402 IYIDLVA

-475 LLLNSLNTQRLI
+475 LFLNSLNTQRLI

>member
-15 HFAYATTLKIINIV
+15 HFACATTLKITNIV
-29 PFGSSSVKILFNQEV
+29 PFGSSSVKMVFNQEI
-44 KKFKEVSL
+44 KKFKEVPL
-52 KNFKSYLELEAIL
+52 KNFKSYLELEAVL
-65 TIPKKHYQFSKQSS
+65 TIPKKHYQFSKQSF
-79 ITIAQFSPKLARVV
+79 ITIAQFSPKLVRVV
-93 ISHAPK
+93 IGYAPK
-99 MTYEVKILKDKLYVS
+99 MTYEIKVLKDKLYVS
-114 IVEKKPLVRHQMAPK
+114 IVEKKPLIRHQMVLK

-136 KHPTPKPAPKSIKK
+136 KHQTLKPAPKPIKKEAK
-150 EAKEKTPIKHA
+150 EAKEKTPTKHT

-171 ERSAKKEIPKKEIP
+171 EKSA
-185 KKEILKKEILKKE
+185 
-198 ILKKEIPKKEIL
+198 
-210 KKEIPKK
+210 
-217 EILKKEI
+217 
-224 PKKEIPKKEILK
+224 
-236 KEILKKEILKK
+236 
-247 EILKKEIPKK
+247 
-257 EILKKEIPKKEI
+257 
-269 LKKEIPKKEI
+269 
-279 PKKEILKKEIPKKE
+279 
-293 ILKKEILKKEIL
+293 
-305 KKEIPKKEIL
+305 

-402 IYIDLVG
+402 IYIDLVA
-409 RTELANRK
+409 RTELANKK

-494 DVQYGMLQSIR
+494 DVQYGMLQSVR

>member
-29 PFGSSSVKILFNQEV
+29 PFGSSSVKISFNQEI

-114 IVEKKPLVRHQMAPK
+114 IVEKKPLSRHQMAPK
-129 PPKHHAL
+129 LPKHHAL

-150 EAKEKTPIKHA
+150 EAKEIKEKTPTKHA
-161 HSKHA
+161 RSKHT
-166 HSPLN
+166 HSQWN

-185 KKEILKKEILKKE
+185 KKEI
-198 ILKKEIPKKEIL
+198 P
-210 KKEIPKK
+210 
-217 EILKKEI
+217 KKEI
-224 PKKEIPKKEILK
+224 PKKEIPKKEI
-236 KEILKKEILKK
+236 
-247 EILKKEIPKK
+247 P
-257 EILKKEIPKKEI
+257 
-269 LKKEIPKKEI
+269 KKEIPKKEI
-279 PKKEILKKEIPKKE
+279 PKKEI
-293 ILKKEILKKEIL
+293 
-305 KKEIPKKEIL
+305 
-315 KKEIPKKEAENESKN
+315 PKKEAENEGKN

-337 NDTFIKTKRKK
+337 NDAFIKTKHKK

-402 IYIDLVG
+402 IYIDLVA
-409 RTELANRK
+409 RTELANKK

-426 ANSIPKHSTSNA
+426 ANSIPKRSTSNA

-452 RARKVAEQENKDD
+452 RARKVAEQENKDN

>member
-1 MLVRLGV
+1 MRLGV

-15 HFAYATTLKIINIV
+15 HFACATTLKIINIV
-29 PFGSSSVKILFNQEV
+29 PFGSSSVKISFNQEI

-114 IVEKKPLVRHQMAPK
+114 IVEKKPLIRHQMAPK
-129 PPKHHAL
+129 PPKHRTL
-136 KHPTPKPAPKSIKK
+136 KHQVLKPAPKSIKK
-150 EAKEKTPIKHA
+150 EAKEAKEKALTKHA

-166 HSPLN
+166 HSQLN
-171 ERSAKKEIPKKEIP
+171 ERSTKKEIPKKEIP
-185 KKEILKKEILKKE
+185 KKEI
-198 ILKKEIPKKEIL
+198 
-210 KKEIPKK
+210 
-217 EILKKEI
+217 
-224 PKKEIPKKEILK
+224 PKKEIP
-236 KEILKKEILKK
+236 
-247 EILKKEIPKK
+247 
-257 EILKKEIPKKEI
+257 
-269 LKKEIPKKEI
+269 
-279 PKKEILKKEIPKKE
+279 
-293 ILKKEILKKEIL
+293 
-305 KKEIPKKEIL
+305 

-337 NDTFIKTKRKK
+337 NDAFIKNKRKK

-426 ANSIPKHSTSNA
+426 ANSIPKRSTSNA

>member
-1 MLVRLGV
+1 M
-8 VACLFWL
+8 
-15 HFAYATTLKIINIV
+15 HFAYATTLKITNIV
-29 PFGSSSVKILFNQEV
+29 PFGSSSVKMVFNQEI
-44 KKFKEVSL
+44 KKFKEVPL
-52 KNFKSYLELEAIL
+52 KNFKSYLELEAVL
-65 TIPKKHYQFSKQSS
+65 TIPKKHYQFSKQSF

-93 ISHAPK
+93 IGYAPK

-136 KHPTPKPAPKSIKK
+136 KHHTPKPAPKSIKK
-150 EAKEKTPIKHA
+150 ETKEVKEKTPTKHA
-161 HSKHA
+161 RSKHV
-166 HSPLN
+166 HFQWN
-171 ERSAKKEIPKKEIP
+171 ERSVKKEIPKKEIP
-185 KKEILKKEILKKE
+185 KKEI
-198 ILKKEIPKKEIL
+198 P
-210 KKEIPKK
+210 
-217 EILKKEI
+217 KKEI
-224 PKKEIPKKEILK
+224 PKKEIPKKEI
-236 KEILKKEILKK
+236 
-247 EILKKEIPKK
+247 
-257 EILKKEIPKKEI
+257 
-269 LKKEIPKKEI
+269 PKKEI
-279 PKKEILKKEIPKKE
+279 P
-293 ILKKEILKKEIL
+293 
-305 KKEIPKKEIL
+305 

-337 NDTFIKTKRKK
+337 NDTLIKTKHKK

-402 IYIDLVG
+402 IYIDLVA
-409 RTELANRK
+409 RTELANKK

-475 LLLNSLNTQRLI
+475 LFLNSLNTQRLI

-494 DVQYGMLQSIR
+494 DVQYGMLQSVR